1 MVTVVLSGA
10 ALVKMLKKSSK
21 ALVVGSWLA
30 EDREVKLD
38 WQELVVGRREIEGG
52 GAVVEEVGQG
62 WVGLQDA
69 DCRVGE
75 YKI

>member
-1 MVTVVLSGA
+1 MSGA
-10 ALVKMLKKSSK
+10 ALVKMLKKLSR

-38 WQELVVGRREIEGG
+38 WEELVVGRRETEGG

-62 WVGLQDA
+62 WAGLKDA
-69 DCRVGE
+69 DCSVEE